1 MSRRTKRC
9 MVTNTPTPPTIE
21 MNVFVLER
29 LPERRHVQ
37 AIELDVS
44 DRNHWYGEI
53 NLNNNTAGPPFG
65 EEFSTIVKTNKSSCL
80 GDNKSQS

>member
-44 DRNHWYGEI
+44 ARNQWYREM
-53 NLNNNTAGPPFG
+53 NLNSNTGVLPFG
-65 EEFSTIVKTNKSSCL
+65 EEFSAVVKTNKSSNL
-80 GDNKSQS
+80 GDNKSQN